1 MTQQTVKAADDLLF
15 FFDAGKGNGS
25 RDSEAFETL
34 AHDAFKHLAGALPAD
49 GVAIQNAESRR
60 AERPGLHDGS
70 AFFEERDQTIK
81 VRLSDGEGRALDGGD
96 ALTRLGVAEVEQGGN
111 DKARGAVDLFKEVI
125 IHQYAAI
132 FRRDE
137 VGAATSGD
145 LYFETAAANFSGDG
159 ADGVVLSDFPFFQL
173 RDPDAVHTF
182 GFQNADVFIADQV
195 TFGEKFFSAGP
206 EDGAT
211 QDSSGRFS
219 NFNGLG
225 FHLHLN
231 KPQKT
236 RLI

>member
-1 MTQQTVKAADDLLF
+1 
-15 FFDAGKGNGS
+15 
-25 RDSEAFETL
+25 
-34 AHDAFKHLAGALPAD
+34 LAGALPAD

-182 GFQNADVFIADQV
+182 GFQNADVFIADQARS
-195 TFGEKFFSAGP
+195 FFPPDRKMGQHRIRP
-206 EDGAT
+206 V
-211 QDSSGRFS
+211 DSLTSMVWAFICTSISRKKRG
-219 NFNGLG
+219 
-225 FHLHLN
+225 
-231 KPQKT
+231 
-236 RLI
+236 